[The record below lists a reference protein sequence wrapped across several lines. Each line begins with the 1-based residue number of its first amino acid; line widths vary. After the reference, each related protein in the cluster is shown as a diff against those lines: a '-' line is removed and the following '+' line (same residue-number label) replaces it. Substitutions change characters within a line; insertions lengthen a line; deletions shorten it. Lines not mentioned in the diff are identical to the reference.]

1 MHENDVWVVTLKG
14 GKDAADGQTIY
25 SPAVRMKDV
34 DLSQSVPLQMK
45 SLKIAAGGG
54 KGPHAVMSGAYV
66 KESVEDTHKLAKK
79 ALNSKEW
86 TQVGYDPTRR
96 GYFYDRKTMEP
107 VLSGEDL
114 VQVGPLVL
122 VKNATKGKA
131 EDFQFS
137 TGGLMSGEYN
147 RAD

>member
-1 MHENDVWVVTLKG
+1 
-14 GKDAADGQTIY
+14 
-25 SPAVRMKDV
+25 
-34 DLSQSVPLQMK
+34 
-45 SLKIAAGGG
+45 
-54 KGPHAVMSGAYV
+54 MSGAYV
-66 KESVEDTHKLAKK
+66 KESVEDTHKLAKE

-147 RAD
+147 RAN

>member
-1 MHENDVWVVTLKG
+1 
-14 GKDAADGQTIY
+14 
-25 SPAVRMKDV
+25 
-34 DLSQSVPLQMK
+34 
-45 SLKIAAGGG
+45 
-54 KGPHAVMSGAYV
+54 
-66 KESVEDTHKLAKK
+66 
-79 ALNSKEW
+79 
-86 TQVGYDPTRR
+86 
-96 GYFYDRKTMEP
+96 MEP